1 MKKILLIFISALL
14 MISCSDKGDDTKVS
28 DLPEGEL
35 LVSNPADYTGLISSY
50 TAGILS
56 RDSMVKV
63 VLAES
68 AAQELSE
75 NQLQELFVF
84 EPAVK
89 GITSLADNGTLQF
102 QPETALNSG
111 QFYTVHLNLGK
122 IIEVPEDKKDFSFSF
137 STIVQ
142 DLELLID
149 RIDPD
154 DSDAVTV
161 MGRIKTADSAE
172 DSDIEKIIS
181 IDGEKNS
188 ISWEHSRESHS
199 FVLSGIPRV
208 NEASIYKIKWSAK
221 SIAVDREGEES
232 IEVPALNV
240 FNFMSWKKTIN
251 SGKTI
256 ELHFS
261 MPLDAQQETS
271 GLVRIGNQ
279 EIHSLKIQDSRII
292 IYYERLNISNK
303 ELNISSSLQDDK
315 GTALGRNVVFKIP
328 GSQEKPMAEFL
339 TKGGLLPTGE
349 RFLIPM
355 EAVSLKAVDIEIIRV
370 YENNMVQYLQDNRDI
385 KGGRNMNR
393 VGQPVAFRTVS
404 LEGRGVDNL
413 NVKNTFELDLTPWVS
428 PEPGALYQLRLS
440 FRRSQSLYPCEESH
454 SEEDDLPL
462 NKSQW
467 VGPSYNSMWD
477 NYYYSD
483 WKNRDSPCS
492 NTYYARRTDNVSF
505 LSSSLGVIAKKS
517 DVSGM
522 TVYITD
528 LNSAGPVTGAEVVL
542 YDYQQQE
549 IARGTS
555 DAAGYIYL
563 SPKGVPFA
571 LQASSAGMSSWMRVD
586 DGSSLSVSDF
596 EVEGGDVKEGLKGFI
611 YGERGVWRP
620 GDDIYMGF
628 ILQDELNNLPEEH
641 PVIFELL
648 DPDGKRVQKK
658 IATSSVGGMYRF
670 QLKTDEEAPTGFWS
684 ARVTVGGSVF
694 TKAIRIET
702 VKPNRLKISL
712 DSPTEP
718 LVSELT
724 LIPMEVKWLHG
735 AVARN
740 MKTETDM
747 ILTSRETSFKGYSS
761 FEFDDPGKSFYSPAE
776 TVYSGRIDAQG
787 RADIRLPIPFEGKSS
802 GFMNVDL
809 QTKVFEDGGDFSITR
824 NVLSLSPYETYVG
837 IRTPAGDNKRGML
850 LTDEDHE
857 LEIVSL
863 NRDGSLSERKTLEVE
878 MYKLNWKWWWDSS
891 EEDLARFVSRNYR
904 QALIRE
910 KVQLDAGKGSWSF
923 QVKYPEWGRYLIR
936 AIDPVSGHST
946 GKIVFIDWPGW
957 AGSPQRGSSI
967 SRLSFYADKEEYKTG
982 EQAVLTIPSEEGGR
996 ILISLENAT
1005 GVLNSW
1011 WVSSLSGQ
1019 TTVEFPIEPSM
1030 APTVYVN
1037 ASYVQPYVGS
1047 SNDLPVRMYGII
1059 PLNVSDPATRLEP
1072 VLKSASQFE
1081 PQGQVSISISEK
1093 QGRPMAYTLAV
1104 VDDGL
1109 LDLTNFKTPDPW
1121 STFYAKE
1128 TLGVKTWDI
1137 FDDLI
1142 AARAGSFGTLLSIG
1156 GGEGA
1161 DPEAPKKA
1169 SRFEPVVRY
1178 FGPFE
1183 LDAGETAKHDFE
1195 MPLYVGSVRIMAV
1208 AAAKGS
1214 YGHTEKTVPVR
1225 SDLMVLGT
1233 LPRVLG
1239 PDEEILLPVN
1249 VFSLSDDA
1257 GVARV
1262 SVSASGPLEI
1272 LEQSSQDI
1280 VFDSP
1285 SDDYVYFKA
1294 RSKNETGA
1302 VRVQF
1307 TAEMNGKKA
1316 EQQIEFN
1323 VRPSNPP
1330 TTRVT
1335 ALVLEPG
1342 KDMTIPL
1349 QPFGLE
1355 NQFSQLLEV
1364 SSLPPINLEKR
1375 LDYLIRYPH
1384 GCVEQTVSSVFPQL
1398 YLPHLVELSES
1409 RFTELEKNIQDGID
1423 RLKRFQLKEG
1433 SFSYWSGAINPSPW
1447 GTSYAVHFLLEAQKA
1462 GYHVPSDMVTDFI
1475 SYQKTAS
1482 NLWRP
1487 GGNESSLNQAY
1498 RLYTLAMAGQA
1509 DMAGMNRLKDSDAL
1523 TDAARWKLA
1532 SAYVL
1537 AGRTDAARELTKG
1550 AATLISTS
1558 FETDSYG
1565 TAQRD
1570 QALVLEALALM
1581 KNRKAGEELFH
1592 SLAAK
1597 LGSNEW
1603 MSTQTTAYTLLSISN
1618 WLGEDAGKEHPLF
1631 SWSIDT
1637 DSKNEIR
1644 AESRYS
1650 FVDLPP
1656 QKGVLRLEN
1665 KGNNLLYLNLVSS
1678 GTPLRGEDRDEESNL
1693 NLRVS
1698 YKPKNSAE
1706 EFASES
1712 ITSGTDFFME
1722 IKITNPSGQPERENL
1737 ALEQILPAG
1746 WEIINSRLF
1755 ASEGRSNQGKFD
1767 YQDIRDDRIY
1777 TYFDLARGETK
1788 VFSILLNASY
1798 RGKYYQPSIRCS
1810 AMYDDTVSAVKAGR
1824 EVEVR

>member
-1 MKKILLIFISALL
+1 MKKTVLILMTALL
-14 MISCSDKGDDTKVS
+14 MISCSDKRDNSKVS
-28 DLPEGEL
+28 DLPEGEII
-35 LVSNPADYTGLISSY
+35 VSNSADYTGLISSY

-56 RDSMVKV
+56 RENTVKV
-63 VLAES
+63 VLAEQS
-68 AAQELSE
+68 VQDLSE
-75 NQLQELFVF
+75 NQLQDLFQF

-89 GITSLADNGTLQF
+89 GVTSLVDGGTLQF
-102 QPETALNSG
+102 QPETALKSG
-111 QFYTVHLNLGK
+111 QFYTVRLNLGK
-122 IIEVPEDKKDFSFSF
+122 IMDVPEDKKEFSFSF

-149 RIDPD
+149 RVDPD
-154 DSDAVTV
+154 DSDTMTV
-161 MGRIKTADSAE
+161 LGRIKTADSAE
-172 DSDIEKIIS
+172 DGDIEKILT
-181 IDGEKNS
+181 GYNEKS
-188 ISWEHSRESHS
+188 AVSWEHSRENHS
-199 FVLSGIPRV
+199 FVLKGIPREE
-208 NEASIYKIKWSAK
+208 EASVYKIKWSAK
-221 SIAVDREGEES
+221 SIGVDREGVEE

-240 FNFMSWKKTIN
+240 FRFMSWKKSIN
-251 SGKTI
+251 PGKTI

-261 MPLDAQQETS
+261 MPLDVQQETT

-292 IYYERLNISNK
+292 IFYERLSINNK
-303 ELNISSSLQDDK
+303 ELQINSSLKDDK
-315 GTALGRNVVFKIP
+315 GTPLGRDVAFKIP
-328 GSQEKPMAEFL
+328 TSQEKPMAEFL

-370 YENNMVQYLQDNRDI
+370 YENNMVQFLQDNRDI
-385 KGGRNMNR
+385 KGGYNMSR

-440 FRRSQSLYPCEESH
+440 FRRSQSLYPCKEYH

-462 NKSQW
+462 NKSEW
-467 VGPSYNSMWD
+467 AGPSYGSNWD

-483 WKNRDSPCS
+483 WQNRDDPCS
-492 NTYYARRTDNVSF
+492 NTYYARRTDKVSF
-505 LSSSLGVIAKKS
+505 LSSNLGVIAKKS

-522 TVYITD
+522 TVYVTD
-528 LNSAGPVTGAEVVL
+528 LNSAEAVAGADVVL

-549 IARGTS
+549 IARGLS
-555 DAAGYIYL
+555 DSAGYIYL

-571 LQASSAGMSSWMRVD
+571 LQASSDGMSSWMRVD

-628 ILQDELNNLPEEH
+628 ILQDELNKLPEDH
-641 PVIFELL
+641 PVVFELL

-658 IATSSVGGMYRF
+658 ISTSSVSGMYRF
-670 QLKTDEEAPTGFWS
+670 QVKTDEEAPTGFWT
-684 ARVTVGGSVF
+684 AEVTVGGSVF
-694 TKAIRIET
+694 RKVIRIET
-702 VKPNRLKISL
+702 VKPNRLKITL
-712 DSPTEP
+712 DSPAEP

-724 LIPMEVKWLHG
+724 LIPMEVRWLHG

-747 ILTSRETSFKGYSS
+747 ILSSRKTSFKGYSS

-776 TVYSGRIDAQG
+776 TVFSGQIDSQG
-787 RADIRLPIPFEGKSS
+787 HADIRLPIPFEGKSA
-802 GFMNVDL
+802 GFMKVDL
-809 QTKVFEDGGDFSITR
+809 QTKVFEEGGDFSITR
-824 NVLSLSPYETYVG
+824 NILSMSPYETYVG
-837 IRTPAGDNKRGML
+837 IKTPVGDIQRGML

-857 LEIVSL
+857 LDIVSL
-863 NRDGSLSERKTLEVE
+863 NRDGSFSERETLDVE
-878 MYKLNWKWWWDSS
+878 MYKLDWKWWWDRS

-910 KVQLDAGKGSWSF
+910 KVELDAGKGSWSF
-923 QVKYPEWGRYLIR
+923 QINYPEWGRYLIR
-936 AIDPVSGHST
+936 VIDPVSGHST
-946 GKIVFIDWPGW
+946 GKIVYIDWPGW

-967 SRLSFYADKEEYKTG
+967 SRLSFYAEKEDYKTG
-982 EQAVLTIPSEEGGR
+982 EQAVFTIPSEEGGR
-996 ILISLENAT
+996 ILISLEDAT

-1011 WVSSLSGQ
+1011 WVPSLSGQ
-1019 TTVEFPIEPSM
+1019 TKVEFPIEPSM
-1030 APTVYVN
+1030 APTVYVH
-1037 ASYVQPYVGS
+1037 ASYVQPYGES

-1081 PQGQVSISISEK
+1081 PQGQVSITVSEK

-1109 LDLTNFKTPDPW
+1109 LDLTNYKTPDPW

-1161 DPEAPKKA
+1161 DPEPPKKA

-1183 LDAGETAKHDFE
+1183 LEEGETAEHEFE

-1225 SDLMVLGT
+1225 SDLMILGT

-1249 VFSLSDDA
+1249 VFSLSEKG
-1257 GVARV
+1257 GVAKV
-1262 SVSASGPLEI
+1262 SVSISGPLEI
-1272 LEQSSQDI
+1272 LEENSKDI

-1294 RSKNETGA
+1294 RSKGEIGP
-1302 VRVQF
+1302 VRVHF
-1307 TAEMNGKKA
+1307 MAEMDGEKA

-1330 TTRVT
+1330 TTRIT
-1335 ALVLEPG
+1335 AVVLEPG
-1342 KDMTIPL
+1342 KKMILPL

-1355 NQFSQLLEV
+1355 NQFSQILEV

-1384 GCVEQTVSSVFPQL
+1384 GCVEQTVSSIFPQL
-1398 YLPHLVELSES
+1398 YLPQLAELSES
-1409 RFTELEKNIQDGID
+1409 RFTKLEKNLRDGIEK
-1423 RLKRFQLKEG
+1423 LKRFQLKDG
-1433 SFSYWSGAINPSPW
+1433 GFSYWSGSSNPSPW
-1447 GTSYAVHFLLEAQKA
+1447 GTSYAGHFLLEAQKA
-1462 GYHVPSDMVTDFI
+1462 GYHVPSDIITDFI

-1482 NLWRP
+1482 NIWRP

-1498 RLYTLAMAGQA
+1498 RLYTLALAGQA

-1537 AGRTDAARELTKG
+1537 AGRTDAAKELTKG
-1550 AATLISTS
+1550 ASTRISTS
-1558 FETDSYG
+1558 YETDSYG

-1570 QALVLEALALM
+1570 LALVLEALTLM
-1581 KNRKAGEELFH
+1581 NNRKAGEELFN
-1592 SLAAK
+1592 SLAAA

-1603 MSTQTTAYTLLSISN
+1603 MSTQTTAYTLLSISK
-1618 WLGEDAGKEHPLF
+1618 WLGEGAGKEHPVF
-1631 SWSIDT
+1631 SWSID
-1637 DSKNEIR
+1637 SGSQER
-1644 AESRYS
+1644 VQAESQYS
-1650 FVDLPP
+1650 FVDLPSK
-1656 QKGVLRLEN
+1656 KGALNLEN
-1665 KGNNLLYLNLVSS
+1665 EGGDLLYINLVSS
-1678 GTPLRGEDRDEESNL
+1678 GIPLQGEDRDEESNL

-1698 YKPKNSAE
+1698 YKPKNSGE
-1706 EFASES
+1706 PFSSES
-1712 ITSGTDFFME
+1712 ITSGTDFIME
-1722 IKITNPSGQPERENL
+1722 IKISNPDGQPERENL

-1746 WEIINSRLF
+1746 WEIINPRLF
-1755 ASEGRSNQGKFD
+1755 TSQSGGNKGLFD

-1777 TYFDLARGETK
+1777 TYFDLSRGETK
-1788 VFSILLNASY
+1788 VFSVLLNASY
-1798 RGKYYQPSIRCS
+1798 RGTYYQPSIRCS